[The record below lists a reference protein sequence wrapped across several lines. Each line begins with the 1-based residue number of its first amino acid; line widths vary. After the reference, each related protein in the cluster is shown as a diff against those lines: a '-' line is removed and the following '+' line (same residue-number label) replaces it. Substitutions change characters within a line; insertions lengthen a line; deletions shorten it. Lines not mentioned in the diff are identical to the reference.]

1 MACLYSRK
9 HIEDSILDA
18 RYWMLDIQHPVSS
31 IRHRVSRLMFCIFI
45 LAICSLLLVYYLYC
59 GTPAAGASA
68 LESVAES
75 SGDQR
80 RPAIVDRINPVYL
93 PKTTA
98 LEIFSDRQLTI
109 KQVRLSK
116 GGTLLIEVFGAR
128 TSLPDSI
135 SINKGIL
142 RSVALETEGNELRVY
157 VNLTEPVVYDV
168 ESADLGLKVIFQNPI
183 LEQLVSID
191 VNEEPLT
198 TVMLMLFTQYGA
210 NIVAGSKVTGKVTAH
225 LVDVP
230 LKAALDE
237 ILRAEGYGYMQEGE
251 LIRVLPITEIEE
263 MQAEA
268 DEDLR
273 LETSD
278 LRRRSETRLFQLE
291 FANAKDMEDILKEL
305 VGSEGSVL
313 IDQRT
318 NSVIIVASV
327 DEIERVEKV
336 IKQLDKEVPWEEEK
350 PAEPSPEELKAAQEA
365 MIAEQIVKKVFR
377 LQYLDP
383 ENARTILEPLLSEKG
398 TIAAVKE
405 EKKETGG
412 SGAGVGGTGGGGV
425 AGMGTG
431 QEIAVGQGG
440 YLVASDTK
448 EVVERI
454 EEEIQKLDVPVPQVA
469 IDACIVE
476 GSLSED
482 TELGINWMAIN
493 EDEDLSLSFSS
504 DMGVVLTKGIIPVEK
519 FTGILNALHNSSDL
533 KVLSNPSITTLQGQ
547 AAMFHSGD
555 KIPYSRI
562 FIQEGIQQVDTVFEE
577 VGIVLTAT
585 PYVKEGDMISLLLT
599 TSVSSEGGFTPA
611 GQPRISTRTTRSQVL
626 VKSGDTVAIAGLI
639 ADRNSIVV
647 SKVPLIGDIPLIGRV
662 FSTHSEVKQ
671 RNEVTIFITPKIV
684 ISNQLSVISD
694 R

>member
-1 MACLYSRK
+1 MVCLYSRK
-9 HIEDSILDA
+9 HIEDSRPKTSDLRLETSDF
-18 RYWMLDIQHPVSS
+18 RLMSH
-31 IRHRVSRLMFCIFI
+31 VSRLTSHVFI
-45 LAICSLLLVYYLYC
+45 LAICFLLFFCSHFGAV
-59 GTPAAGASA
+59 ASA
-68 LESVAES
+68 VEET
-75 SGDQR
+75 
-80 RPAIVDRINPVYL
+80 RPAIVEKANPIYL
-93 PKTTA
+93 PRTTE
-98 LEIFSDRQLTI
+98 LEILADRQLMI

-142 RSVALETEGNELRVY
+142 RSVALETEGNELRIY
-157 VNLTEPVVYDV
+157 VNLTEPVVYEV
-168 ESADLGLKVIFQNPI
+168 ESSDLGLKVIFQNPI

-191 VNEEPLT
+191 VNEEPLS

-237 ILRAEGYGYMQEGE
+237 ILRAEGYGYIQEGE

-263 MQAEA
+263 MQAEVTTEVLPIPA
-268 DEDLR
+268 LK
-273 LETSD
+273 T
-278 LRRRSETRLFQLE
+278 ETRLFELK
-291 FANAKDMEDILKEL
+291 FAKAEDMQGILKEL
-305 VGSEGSVL
+305 VGPKGSVMV
-313 IDQRT
+313 DPRT
-318 NSVIIVASV
+318 NSVIIVASA
-327 DEIERVEKV
+327 DEIESVEK
-336 IKQLDKEVPWEEEK
+336 IISQLDKKVAWEEEK

-365 MIAEQIVKKVFR
+365 VIAEQIIKRVFR

-383 ENARTILEPLLSEKG
+383 ENAMTILEPLLSEKG

-405 EKKETGG
+405 EKEETRG
-412 SGAGVGGTGGGGV
+412 SGAGGGMTGLGGPGGGGI

-440 YLVASDTK
+440 YLVVSDTK
-448 EVVERI
+448 QVVEHI
-454 EEEIQKLDVPVPQVA
+454 EEEIQKLDVPIPQVD
-469 IDACIVE
+469 IEACIVE

-493 EDEDLSLSFSS
+493 EDEDLSLSFS
-504 DMGVVLTKGIIPVEK
+504 DELGMVLTKGIIPGER
-519 FTGILNALHNSSDL
+519 FTGVLNALHNSSDL

-639 ADRNSIVV
+639 ADRNSIAV

-662 FSTHSEVKQ
+662 FSTESAVNQ
-671 RNEVTIFITPKIV
+671 RTEVTIFITPKIV
-684 ISNQLSVISD
+684 N
-694 R
+694 

>member
-1 MACLYSRK
+1 MECLYSRK
-9 HIEDSILDA
+9 HIEDLRLGTSDL
-18 RYWMLDIQHPVSS
+18 RLGT
-31 IRHRVSRLMFCIFI
+31 RVSCLMSCVFI
-45 LAICSLLLVYYLYC
+45 SAICFLLLVSYSHF
-59 GTPAAGASA
+59 GAVASA
-68 LESVAES
+68 VESVANDS
-75 SGDQR
+75 DVQG
-80 RPAIVDRINPVYL
+80 RPAIVEKVNPVYL
-93 PKTTA
+93 PRTTE
-98 LEIFSDRQLTI
+98 LEILADRQLKI

-142 RSVALETEGNELRVY
+142 RSVALETEGNELRIY

-168 ESADLGLKVIFQNPI
+168 EGADLGLKVVFQNPI

-191 VNEEPLT
+191 VNEEPLS

-237 ILRAEGYGYMQEGE
+237 ILRAEGYGYIQEGE
-251 LIRVLPITEIEE
+251 LIRVMPITDIEELRAEATAEVLPIP
-263 MQAEA
+263 A
-268 DEDLR
+268 
-273 LETSD
+273 
-278 LRRRSETRLFQLE
+278 RRAETRLFQLE
-291 FANAKDMEDILKEL
+291 FAMAKDMQAILQEL
-305 VGSEGSVL
+305 ISPEGSVI

-327 DEIERVEKV
+327 DEIERVEEL
-336 IKQLDKEVPWEEEK
+336 INQLDKEVAEEEEK

-365 MIAEQIVKKVFR
+365 MIAEQIVKRVFR

-405 EKKETGG
+405 EKEETGR
-412 SGAGVGGTGGGGV
+412 SSAGGGMGGPGGGGI
-425 AGMGTG
+425 AGMGAG

-440 YLVASDTK
+440 YLVVSDTK
-448 EVVERI
+448 EVVEQI
-454 EEEIQKLDVPVPQVA
+454 EEEIVKLDVPIPQVD
-469 IDACIVE
+469 IEACIVE

-493 EDEDLSLSFSS
+493 EDEDLSLSFSG
-504 DMGVVLTKGIIPVEK
+504 DLGMVLAKGIIPGEK
-519 FTGILNALHNSSDL
+519 FTGLLNAMHNSSDL

-639 ADRNSIVV
+639 ADKNSIAV

-671 RNEVTIFITPKIV
+671 RTEVTIFITPKIV
-684 ISNQLSVISD
+684 ISNP
-694 R
+694 

>member
-1 MACLYSRK
+1 MECLYSRK
-9 HIEDSILDA
+9 HIEDLRLGTSDL
-18 RYWMLDIQHPVSS
+18 RLGT
-31 IRHRVSRLMFCIFI
+31 RVSCLMSCVFI
-45 LAICSLLLVYYLYC
+45 SAICFLLLVSYSHF
-59 GTPAAGASA
+59 GAVASA
-68 LESVAES
+68 VESVANDS
-75 SGDQR
+75 DVQG
-80 RPAIVDRINPVYL
+80 RPAIVEKVNPVYL
-93 PKTTA
+93 PRTTE
-98 LEIFSDRQLTI
+98 LEILADRQLKI

-142 RSVALETEGNELRVY
+142 RSVALETEGNELRIY

-168 ESADLGLKVIFQNPI
+168 EGADLGLKVVFQNPI

-191 VNEEPLT
+191 VNEEPLS

-237 ILRAEGYGYMQEGE
+237 ILRAEGYGYIQEGE
-251 LIRVLPITEIEE
+251 LIRVMPITDIEELRAEATAEVLPIP
-263 MQAEA
+263 A
-268 DEDLR
+268 
-273 LETSD
+273 
-278 LRRRSETRLFQLE
+278 RRAETRLFQLE
-291 FANAKDMEDILKEL
+291 FAMAKDMQAILQEL
-305 VGSEGSVL
+305 ISPEGSVI

-327 DEIERVEKV
+327 DEIERVEEL
-336 IKQLDKEVPWEEEK
+336 INQLDKEVAEEEEK

-365 MIAEQIVKKVFR
+365 MIAEQIVKRVFR

-405 EKKETGG
+405 EKEETGR
-412 SGAGVGGTGGGGV
+412 SSAGGGMGGPGGGGI
-425 AGMGTG
+425 AGMGAG

-440 YLVASDTK
+440 YLVVSDTK
-448 EVVERI
+448 EVVEQI
-454 EEEIQKLDVPVPQVA
+454 EEEIVKLDVPIPQVD
-469 IDACIVE
+469 IEACIVE

-493 EDEDLSLSFSS
+493 EDEDLSLSFS
-504 DMGVVLTKGIIPVEK
+504 DDLGMVLTKGIIPGEK
-519 FTGILNALHNSSDL
+519 FTGVLNALHNSSDL

-639 ADRNSIVV
+639 ADKNSIAV

-671 RNEVTIFITPKIV
+671 RTEVTIFITPKIV
-684 ISNQLSVISD
+684 ISNP
-694 R
+694 

>member
-9 HIEDSILDA
+9 HIEDL
-18 RYWMLDIQHPVSS
+18 RLGT
-31 IRHRVSRLMFCIFI
+31 RVSCLMSCVFI
-45 LAICSLLLVYYLYC
+45 SAICFLLLVSYSHF
-59 GTPAAGASA
+59 GAVASA
-68 LESVAES
+68 LESVANDS
-75 SGDQR
+75 DVQG
-80 RPAIVDRINPVYL
+80 RPAIVEKVNPIYL
-93 PKTTA
+93 PRTTE
-98 LEIFSDRQLTI
+98 LEILADRQLKM

-191 VNEEPLT
+191 VNEEPLS

-251 LIRVLPITEIEE
+251 LIRVMPIMEIEE
-263 MQAEA
+263 MRAEA
-268 DEDLR
+268 TTEVLPIPA
-273 LETSD
+273 
-278 LRRRSETRLFQLE
+278 RRAETRLFQLE
-291 FANAKDMEDILKEL
+291 FAKAEDMEEILQEL
-305 VGSEGSVL
+305 TGPEGSVL

-327 DEIERVEKV
+327 NEIERVQKV

-365 MIAEQIVKKVFR
+365 VIAEQIVKRVFR

-405 EKKETGG
+405 EKEETGG
-412 SGAGVGGTGGGGV
+412 SGAGGGMAGIGGSGGGGMS
-425 AGMGTG
+425 GMGTG
-431 QEIAVGQGG
+431 QEVAVGQGG
-440 YLVASDTK
+440 YLVVSDTK
-448 EVVERI
+448 QVVEQI
-454 EEEIQKLDVPVPQVA
+454 EEEIVNLDVPVPQVA
-469 IDACIVE
+469 IEACIVE

-493 EDEDLSLSFSS
+493 EDEDLSLSFSG
-504 DMGVVLTKGIIPVEK
+504 DLGMVLAKGIIPGEK
-519 FTGILNALHNSSDL
+519 FTGVLNAMHNSSDL

-639 ADRNSIVV
+639 ADRNSIAV

-662 FSTHSEVKQ
+662 FSTESAVNQ
-671 RNEVTIFITPKIV
+671 RTEVTIFITPKIV
-684 ISNQLSVISD
+684 ISNQ
-694 R
+694 

>member
-1 MACLYSRK
+1 MACLYWRK
-9 HIEDSILDA
+9 HIVVAPFMETRLKTQNS
-18 RYWMLDIQHPVSS
+18 RYRIIMRHFLSCVFSS
-31 IRHRVSRLMFCIFI
+31 AV
-45 LAICSLLLVYYLYC
+45 CSLLLVSYLHY
-59 GTPAAGASA
+59 GTPVAVASA
-68 LESVAES
+68 LESVANDSEVQ
-75 SGDQR
+75 G
-80 RPAIVDRINPVYL
+80 RPAIVEKVNPIYL
-93 PKTTA
+93 PRTTE
-98 LEIFSDRQLTI
+98 LEILADRQLKI
-109 KQVRLSK
+109 RQVRLSK

-142 RSVALETEGNELRVY
+142 RSVALETEGNELRIY

-210 NIVAGSKVTGKVTAH
+210 NIIAGSKVTGKVTAH

-237 ILRAEGYGYMQEGE
+237 ILRAEGYGYIQEGE
-251 LIRVLPITEIEE
+251 LIRVMPITDIEE
-263 MQAEA
+263 MRAEA
-268 DEDLR
+268 NEGLKP
-273 LETSD
+273 ETSD
-278 LRRRSETRLFQLE
+278 LRRRAETRLFQLE
-291 FANAKDMEDILKEL
+291 FAKAQDMQEILKEL
-305 VGSEGSVL
+305 VGPEGSVL

-336 IKQLDKEVPWEEEK
+336 INQLDKEVPWEEEK

-365 MIAEQIVKKVFR
+365 MITEQIVKRVFR

-383 ENARTILEPLLSEKG
+383 ENARTILEPLLSEEG

-405 EKKETGG
+405 EKEETKG
-412 SGAGVGGTGGGGV
+412 SGAGGGMGGLGGTGGGGI

-440 YLVASDTK
+440 YLVVSDTK
-448 EVVERI
+448 QVVEQI
-454 EEEIQKLDVPVPQVA
+454 EEEIAKLDVPVPQVE
-469 IDACIVE
+469 IEACIVE

-482 TELGINWMAIN
+482 TELGINWVAIN
-493 EDEDLSLSFSS
+493 EDEDLSLSFS
-504 DMGVVLTKGIIPVEK
+504 DDLGMVLTKGIIPGER
-519 FTGILNALHNSSDL
+519 FTGVLNALHNSSDL
-533 KVLSNPSITTLQGQ
+533 RVLSNPSITTLQGQ

-577 VGIVLTAT
+577 VGIILTAT

-639 ADRNSIVV
+639 ADKNSIAV

-662 FSTHSEVKQ
+662 FSTESAVNQ
-671 RNEVTIFITPKIV
+671 RTEVTIFITPKIV
-684 ISNQLSVISD
+684 ISNQ
-694 R
+694 

>member
-9 HIEDSILDA
+9 HIEDLRLETLD
-18 RYWMLDIQHPVSS
+18 
-31 IRHRVSRLMFCIFI
+31 SRLRTRVTRLMSCVFI
-45 LAICSLLLVYYLYC
+45 SAICFLLLVSYLHF
-59 GTPAAGASA
+59 GTVASA
-68 LESVAES
+68 LESIAENS
-75 SGDQR
+75 EDQG

-98 LEIFSDRQLTI
+98 LEILSDRQLKI

-142 RSVALETEGNELRVY
+142 RNVTLETEANELRIY
-157 VNLTEPVVYDV
+157 VNLTEPVVYEV
-168 ESADLGLKVIFQNPI
+168 ESAALGLKVIFQNPI
-183 LEQLVSID
+183 LEQLISID
-191 VNEEPLT
+191 VNEEPLS

-210 NIVAGSKVTGKVTAH
+210 NIVAGSSVTGKVTAH

-251 LIRVLPITEIEE
+251 LIRVMSITEIEE

-268 DEDLR
+268 TAKVLPAPA
-273 LETSD
+273 
-278 LRRRSETRLFQLE
+278 RRAETRLFELE
-291 FANAKDMEDILKEL
+291 FAMAEDMQDILKEL
-305 VGSEGSVL
+305 VGPEGSVL

-327 DEIERVEKV
+327 NEIERVEKV
-336 IKQLDKEVPWEEEK
+336 IKQLDKEVPWEEEE

-365 MIAEQIVKKVFR
+365 VIAEQIVKRVFR

-383 ENARTILEPLLSEKG
+383 DNARTILEPLLSEKG

-405 EKKETGG
+405 EKKEASG
-412 SGAGVGGTGGGGV
+412 SGAGGGMSGIGGSGGGGA

-440 YLVASDTK
+440 YLVVSDT
-448 EVVERI
+448 EQVVEHI
-454 EEEIQKLDVPVPQVA
+454 AEEIQKLDVPIPQVA
-469 IDACIVE
+469 IEACIVE
-476 GSLSED
+476 GFLSED
-482 TELGINWMAIN
+482 TELGIDWMAIN
-493 EDEDLSLSFSS
+493 KDEDLSLSFS
-504 DMGVVLTKGIIPVEK
+504 DDLGMVLAKGIIPVEK
-519 FTGILNALHNSSDL
+519 FTGLLNTLHNSSDL
-533 KVLSNPSITTLQGQ
+533 KVLSNPNITTLQGQ

-577 VGIVLTAT
+577 IGIVLTAT

-639 ADRNSIVV
+639 ADKNSIAV
-647 SKVPLIGDIPLIGRV
+647 SKVPFIGDIPLIGRV

-671 RNEVTIFITPKIV
+671 RTEVTIFITPKIV
-684 ISNQLSVISD
+684 ISNQ
-694 R
+694 